1 MASRHEFQ
9 IYLRHD
15 LKRGLGGRWIYF
27 LVATALFAL
36 VCGQLCQRHHQL
48 LAAGDLAAAYAV
60 EPALSLG
67 DYWCYLFRG
76 TDIFVPGDTDFRVN
90 MLWVVIQVYLA
101 FMVAQYP
108 FEDLAGYGQQLL
120 LRAQKRTSWWLSKCV
135 WITASVAVFYIVAMA
150 TILVFGVVSGAA
162 ISLEPHVGVQVY
174 FSNMDVRHAGIGL
187 WLTAVL
193 LPFTASLSLSLV
205 QMALSLLTRPLIG
218 LVAVAAALAGAIF
231 YNAEWLTGNY
241 LMLLRVSLVDGPG
254 LRSATGFLLSGVLIV
269 AAVAAGIMIICKK
282 DILSSSE

>member
-1 MASRHEFQ
+1 MASRYNVWV
-9 IYLRHD
+9 YLRHD
-15 LKRGLGGRWIYF
+15 LKRGLGDRWIYF
-27 LVATALFAL
+27 LVAAILFAMA
-36 VCGQLCQRHHQL
+36 CGQLCQHHHGL
-48 LAAGDLAAAYAV
+48 LAAGDLAETYAV

-120 LRAQKRTSWWLSKCV
+120 LRAHKRTSWWLSKCV
-135 WITASVAVFYIVAMA
+135 WMTASVAAFYIVAMV
-150 TILVFGVVSGAA
+150 TILIFGLLSGAA
-162 ISLEPHVGVQVY
+162 ISLEPHAGVQAY
-174 FSNMDVRHAGIGL
+174 FSSMDIRYAGPGFWPMVI
-187 WLTAVL
+187 L
-193 LPFTASLSLSLV
+193 LPFVTSLSLSFV

-218 LVAVAAALAGAIF
+218 LIFVAAALSGAIF

-241 LMLLRVSLVDGPG
+241 LMLLRVSLTDGPG
-254 LRSATGFLLSGVLIV
+254 LRPAAGFLLSGSLIL
-269 AAVAAGIMIICKK
+269 AGAVAGAAIIHRK
-282 DILSSSE
+282 DILGGSE